1 MSDMKEKQICMYSL
15 GKHLK
20 VVFSHLYFNSH
31 KNSYMDVSTVLSC
44 RQYLMK
50 EVLHRVQLKNHTQ
63 RGSFKD
69 VIVESP
75 RAIY

>member
-20 VVFSHLYFNSH
+20 VV

-50 EVLHRVQLKNHTQ
+50 EVLGRVQLKNHTQ

>member
-1 MSDMKEKQICMYSL
+1 MSDMKEKQICMYNL

-20 VVFSHLYFNSH
+20 VLK

-50 EVLHRVQLKNHTQ
+50 EVLGRVQLKNHTQ

-69 VIVESP
+69 VIVES
-75 RAIY
+75 ACEIY

>member
-1 MSDMKEKQICMYSL
+1 
-15 GKHLK
+15 
-20 VVFSHLYFNSH
+20 
-31 KNSYMDVSTVLSC
+31 MDVSTVLSC

-50 EVLHRVQLKNHTQ
+50 EVLDRVQLKNHTQ
-63 RGSFKD
+63 WGSFKD